1 MDKPLRILHLEDD
14 PDYSALVKAMLEE
27 GGLHAEILLVDSLAE
42 FVAALK
48 RGEIEII
55 LADYKLL
62 TCTGLGA
69 LRAARELCSETP
81 FLLVSG
87 TVGEQAAIESLKHGA
102 TDYVLKQWPERL
114 VPAVRRA
121 LREARERAKRK
132 RAEMALA
139 SRERWFRALTENSL
153 DALMILSD
161 EGVVRYSSL
170 SSKRVLGYEVRE
182 LVGHKLTDLVH
193 PEDLSGTVQAFR
205 RALDDSGLRITH
217 EFRFCQLDGM
227 WRPLEA
233 VGQNFLD
240 DADVSGVVLNV
251 RDITERKQL
260 ESQLRQAQKMEA
272 IGQLAGGIA
281 HDLNNILAPILI
293 SIGMLRESVTGTEK
307 EEILSTL
314 EGSAKR
320 GADIVRQLL
329 WFGRGLEGKRILLNP
344 KHVMKDVA
352 RFLFETFDKS
362 IKIETRV
369 ASDIWSVMGDPTH
382 LHQVLLNLCLNSRD
396 AMPSGGRLRIECGN
410 FRVDEN
416 YAAAH
421 LEARPGSYV
430 VLEVKDTGSGIPPE
444 IRDKIFE
451 PFFTTK
457 ETGKGTGLGLPIV
470 RSIVKSYGGFVEI
483 ESEVGS
489 GTTVRVYLA
498 AHPESPAERP
508 KAEPS
513 PMPRGHGETVLVVDD
528 EEPVIRLVQRM
539 LERFGYNVLT
549 ASNGEQGLATYV
561 ANQATI
567 AIVLTDLM
575 MPVMDGAGTVRA
587 LKQLNPK
594 VKIIAASGLG
604 SDSKADSLRG
614 LGVKHFVPK
623 PYPAD
628 ALLQKLREA
637 LAEEPK
643 PGI

>member
-69 LRAARELCSETP
+69 LRAARELCPDTP

-153 DALMILSD
+153 DVLMILNG

-170 SSKRVLGYEVRE
+170 SSKRVLGYDARE
-182 LVGHKLTDLVH
+182 LAGHKVADLVH
-193 PEDLSGTVQAFR
+193 PEDLPGTVQAFQ
-205 RALDDSGLRITH
+205 RALDDPGVRITH
-217 EFRFCQLDGM
+217 EFRLRQLDGS
-227 WRPLEA
+227 WHPVEA

-240 DADVSGVVLNV
+240 DADVAGVVLNV

-293 SIGMLRESVTGTEK
+293 SIGMLRESFAGTEN

-329 WFGRGLEGKRILLNP
+329 WFGRGLEGKRMVLNP
-344 KHVMKDVA
+344 KHVVKDVA
-352 RFLFETFDKS
+352 RFLLETFDKS

-369 ASDIWSVMGDPTH
+369 ANDIWAVMADPTH
-382 LHQVLLNLCLNSRD
+382 LHQMLLNLGLNSRD
-396 AMPSGGRLRIECGN
+396 AMPKGGTLRIECRN
-410 FRVDEN
+410 F
-416 YAAAH
+416 AAAEDH
-421 LEARPGSYV
+421 AVARREGKTGRFV
-430 VLEVKDTGSGIPPE
+430 VLEVKDTGSGISAE

-457 ETGKGTGLGLPIV
+457 EHGKGTGLGLPIV
-470 RSIVKSYGGFVEI
+470 KSIVKNYAGFVEV

-489 GTTVRVYLA
+489 GTTFRVYLA
-498 AHPESPAERP
+498 AHAEGLAERP
-508 KAEPS
+508 RAEPS
-513 PMPRGHGETVLVVDD
+513 PIPRGHGETVLVVDD
-528 EEPVIRLVQRM
+528 EEPVIRLVQRT
-539 LERFGYNVLT
+539 LERFGYHVLT
-549 ASNGEQGLATYV
+549 ASNGEEGLAAYV
-561 ANQATI
+561 ANRATI

-575 MPVMDGAGTVRA
+575 MPVMDGAATVRA
-587 LKQLNPK
+587 LKQLNPR

-604 SDSKADSLRG
+604 SDPKADSLRG

-623 PYPAD
+623 PYTAE